1 MSEKGDLARRLLFE
15 FKDLGAGFQVRQ
27 ADVARQAAFDRI
39 IEGSLSGEIPW
50 KVLPSQIE
58 GVDEEFH
65 ADVIVQSVSGK
76 EIKLPVLFYATSYGW
91 DKTHVYLHLG
101 DRSGPCLN
109 QYHEDI
115 VRLAKEVH
123 GIDNIGNY

>member
-1 MSEKGDLARRLLFE
+1 MLFCCLIFLGLALKKE
-15 FKDLGAGFQVRQ
+15 SSQ
-27 ADVARQAAFDRI
+27 
-39 IEGSLSGEIPW
+39 EGYSTLQPRWHRSSLSGEIPW